1 MLQKIEETGSIRKA
15 AGEMKLSYRKA
26 YYSVDQINNLA
37 EEPVVI
43 MIRGGK
49 DGGKSML
56 TDYGKKLIAKYKNLE
71 NEISTFLEKKSL

>member
-15 AGEMKLSYRKA
+15 AEEMKLSYRKA
-26 YYSVDQINNLA
+26 YYSVDQINKLA

-49 DGGKSML
+49 DGGKSVL
-56 TDYGKKLIAKYKNLE
+56 TDYGRNLISRYKKLE
-71 NEISTFLEKKSL
+71 GEISAFLEKKSL